1 MATFILNI
9 AKPLFGKDERSLVL
23 STLPAS
29 QYQEILSISRIYT
42 LYLPLFPNL
51 IELARQLD

>member
-23 STLPAS
+23 STLPAC
-29 QYQEILSISRIYT
+29 QYQEILSISRIHFIPPS
-42 LYLPLFPNL
+42 LSKS
-51 IELARQLD
+51 D